1 MKLVL
6 KQTVENLGEAGDVVT
21 VKDGFGRNYLIPKG
35 LALIANTGN
44 LKMASERKKYATVR
58 LSETLK
64 NAKELAEK
72 LNATSITISVNA
84 NEDGKIFGTVTN
96 ANVSEALLEKGI
108 EVDRRKITI
117 ENVKTLGEHAATI
130 ALVSDV
136 KATVKVWVVKA

>member
-6 KQTVENLGEAGDVVT
+6 KQTVENLGEAGDVIT

-96 ANVSEALLEKGI
+96 ANVAEALLEKGI
-108 EVDRRKITI
+108 EVDRRKISI

>member
-6 KQTVENLGEAGDVVT
+6 KQSVENLGEAGDVIT

-96 ANVSEALLEKGI
+96 ANVAEALLEKGI
-108 EVDRRKITI
+108 EVDRRKISI

>member
-6 KQTVENLGEAGDVVT
+6 KETVDNLGEAGDVVT

-64 NAKELAEK
+64 NAKELADK

-96 ANVSEALLEKGI
+96 ANVAEALLEKGI
-108 EVDRRKITI
+108 EVDRRKISI

>member
-6 KQTVENLGEAGDVVT
+6 KETVENLGEAGDVIT

-72 LNATSITISVNA
+72 LNATSVTISVNA

-96 ANVSEALLEKGI
+96 ANVAEALLEKGI
-108 EVDRRKITI
+108 EVDRRKISI

>member
-72 LNATSITISVNA
+72 LNTTSITISVNA

-96 ANVSEALLEKGI
+96 ANVAEALLEKGI
-108 EVDRRKITI
+108 EVDRRKISI

-136 KATVKVWVVKA
+136 KATVKVWVVKS

>member
-6 KQTVENLGEAGDVVT
+6 KQTVENLGEIGDVVT

-64 NAKELAEK
+64 NAKELADK

-96 ANVSEALLEKGI
+96 ANVAEALLEKGI
-108 EVDRRKITI
+108 EVDRRKISI
-117 ENVKTLGEHAATI
+117 ENVKALGEHAATI

-136 KATVKVWVVKA
+136 KATVKVWVVKT

>member
-96 ANVSEALLEKGI
+96 ANVAEALLEKGI